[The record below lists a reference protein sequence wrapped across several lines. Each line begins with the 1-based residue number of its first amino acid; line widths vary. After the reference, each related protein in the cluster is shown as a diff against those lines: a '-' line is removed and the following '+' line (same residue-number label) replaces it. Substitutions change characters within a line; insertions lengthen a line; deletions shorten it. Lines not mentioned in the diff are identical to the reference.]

1 MIHSLSGGSIKDVG
15 NHTFVKIE
23 REDQTDPLWLI
34 CDGFKVDVGS
44 TVVFED
50 KRGWL
55 KRAQV
60 ILVDRNVS
68 GQTPPIPLNRIGKAL
83 KVE

>member
-55 KRAQV
+55 KRAKV
-60 ILVDRNVS
+60 IQVDRNVS